1 MTEFKVG
8 DNVRYTGGD
17 SCISSPEYIG
27 VEGVVTASTGGSYGL
42 TIKITKHTEG
52 SKKLA
57 ANGILYPIGTNLE
70 LIEDEPFK
78 VGDRV
83 EATEDFVGFNGIVKG
98 TKGTVTSV
106 EATVPG
112 NEKYHGG
119 KYLIGFKAD
128 NGDSET
134 VFDFRIKKIE
144 EEKEEVTFK
153 VGDKVS
159 VKGWAASVGQTS
171 DTEWEGRTGT
181 VTALYSTWA
190 NVEFDDVD
198 KTSHRREG
206 GFIYEFLVPAKP
218 FTYSDIKI
226 GDKIKRTR
234 TFSDGTEEI
243 TTGTVR
249 QWGSLTAYSRDS
261 NPLAYASDLNRN
273 TVTLELL
280 ERPEPKPEP
289 KIWENRKKG
298 DQIVREDEH
307 GAQTIFTHEG
317 DDEWTSLYLNNSK
330 SGAFSSGKPSR
341 GYEWDKTDIAD
352 AFENDDYTLTLIE
365 A

>member
-83 EATEDFVGFNGIVKG
+83 EATEDFVGFNGINKG
-98 TKGTVTSV
+98 TQGTVTSI
-106 EATVPG
+106 EATAPG

-119 KYLIGFKAD
+119 KYLIGFETD
-128 NGDSET
+128 NGERET
-134 VFDFRIKKIE
+134 VFDFRIKKV
-144 EEKEEVTFK
+144 EKEEVTFK
-153 VGDKVS
+153 VGDKVT
-159 VKGWAASVGQTS
+159 VKGWENGVNPS
-171 DTEWEGRTGT
+171 WEGRAGT
-181 VTALYSTWA
+181 VTHTSWT
-190 NVEFDDVD
+190 VSVKFDDVPD
-198 KTSHRREG
+198 GSLFREG
-206 GFIYEFLVPAKP
+206 SFAPRYLEHVNT

-226 GDKIKRTR
+226 GDRIKRTR
-234 TFSDGTEEI
+234 TFSDGTEET
-243 TTGTVR
+243 TTGTVG
-249 QWGSLTAYSRDS
+249 QWGSLTAYSKDR